1 MLCKYIVSLYPYSC
15 SIVSSLE
22 NHYRYTTWQLRS
34 GRQSI
39 LHFLILPQPSF
50 IALSLRIDVDSRS
63 ITFSTDLNSPT
74 PCIKF
79 LGIMSAQVLYFSNCN
94 CYWVKDTS
102 MYTSSGIF
110 SLMSCLIDLSSA
122 PKSMTLLWTRI
133 SYLSY
138 VLVPCP
144 HGDFLV
150 TIFIFFVG
158 KGCGPFSFMPFFSP
172 IPLISEHTPSRVER
186 FVDVSFIRASCAN
199 FFYSSYSETI

>member
-1 MLCKYIVSLYPYSC
+1 MFYCAIV
-15 SIVSSLE
+15 E
-22 NHYRYTTWQLRS
+22 NSRQYMTWQLCS
-34 GRQSI
+34 GCQSL
-39 LHFLILPQPSF
+39 LHFLILSLLPS
-50 IALSLRIDVDSRS
+50 IALSS
-63 ITFSTDLNSPT
+63 ILFTLHLVLIEPPVT

-79 LGIMSAQVLYFSNCN
+79 LAIMSTYFSGIAS
-94 CYWVKDTS
+94 YWVKDTS

-110 SLMSCLIDLSSA
+110 SLISCLIDRSSA

-158 KGCGPFSFMPFFSP
+158 KGCGPFSFIPFFSP

-186 FVDVSFIRASCAN
+186 LVDVSFIRASCAN
-199 FFYSSYSETI
+199 FFYSSYSDSI